1 MPDASGLFDLMRNHG
16 GAIGLALIDTV
27 IYGRSLVLGAAI
39 RDRLQA
45 GDFATAKSV
54 GLPLDIFAQR
64 PAVCSACRWLGG
76 RVCRVWNK
84 RPHASD
90 DAFDAE
96 CDAVP

>member
-1 MPDASGLFDLMRNHG
+1 VPDASRLFDLMRNLG

-27 IYGRSLVLGAAI
+27 IYGRLLFLGAAI

-64 PAVCSACRWLGG
+64 PAGPLDAGAPSNAGATRRTGG
-76 RVCRVWNK
+76 VGRKPSTKPGPSSPR
-84 RPHASD
+84 
-90 DAFDAE
+90 
-96 CDAVP
+96 